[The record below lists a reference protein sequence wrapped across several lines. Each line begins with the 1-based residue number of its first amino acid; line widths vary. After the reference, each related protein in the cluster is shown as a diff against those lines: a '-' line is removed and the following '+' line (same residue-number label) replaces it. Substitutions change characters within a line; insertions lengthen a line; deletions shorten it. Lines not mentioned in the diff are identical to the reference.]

1 MELIDFDKLRGRR
14 LASVLA
20 LVLDG
25 TRLEGAVLRRT
36 NGSLQV
42 QQSFQVALTL
52 DPLTADP
59 LLVGREIRNHLDA
72 AGVRERAC
80 VAGLPLRWA
89 LTSHLELPKL
99 AAEDVE
105 SFLQLEAERTLPA
118 DPATLR
124 ICSSRCHSA
133 SGKEYALLAGIA
145 RSHVA
150 TIERVLRAARLKP
163 VSLTLGILGLQGPAI
178 RPGQSGITLAI
189 GETGVSLE
197 VTCGNGIAA
206 LRTFEGT
213 VLTEASRRT
222 LEADLIAREA
232 RVTLG
237 QLPAELR
244 DSVRSIR
251 IYGPRDLSQQ
261 LADKLELR
269 MEASGL
275 QIEAVTQFVG
285 NEFPLQLPAGTA
297 AAQAIGLAALTLAGR
312 KPAFEFLPP
321 RINAWKRAVSRYSSG
336 KWRTVGVAAGCLAL
350 LLTGLFLF
358 QQFQLIRFGSQWNRM
373 AVKVTELQKLEEQ
386 VRQYRSWYDDSLVG
400 LTIMKQLSEAF
411 PETGI
416 VTAKTL
422 EIREPGLV
430 TCTGTTRDQQSLT
443 KTLERLR
450 GLGRVSDLRVIQIRG
465 KSPMQFTFD
474 FRWNEGGPR

>member
-1 MELIDFDKLRGRR
+1 MALIDFDKLRGRR
-14 LASVLA
+14 LSSLLA

-42 QQSFQVALTL
+42 QASFQVALSL

-99 AAEDVE
+99 PAADVE
-105 SFLQLEAERTLPA
+105 SFLQLEAERSFPA

-124 ICSSRCHSA
+124 ICSSRGHSA

-163 VSLTLGILGLQGPAI
+163 ISLTLGILGLQGPPL
-178 RPGQSGITLAI
+178 REGQSGITLAI

-197 VTCGNGIAA
+197 VTCGDGLAA

-213 VLTEASRRT
+213 VQTEANRRT

-237 QLPAELR
+237 QLPADLR

-275 QIEAVTQFVG
+275 QIEAVTHFAG
-285 NEFPLQLPAGTA
+285 TEFGLHLPAGTSA
-297 AAQAIGLAALTLAGR
+297 SQAIGLGALTLAGR

-321 RINAWKRAVSRYSSG
+321 RISAWKQVVSRYSSG
-336 KWRTVGVAAGCLAL
+336 RWRPVGAAAAGVALIAA
-350 LLTGLFLF
+350 GLFLF
-358 QQFQLIRFGSQWNRM
+358 QQFQLVRLRSQWNGM
-373 AVKVTELQKLEEQ
+373 AVKVTELQKLEDQ
-386 VRQYRSWYDDSLVG
+386 VRQYRPWYDDSLVG
-400 LTIMKQLSEAF
+400 LTILKYLTEAF

-416 VTAKTL
+416 VTAKSL

-430 TCTGTTRDQQSLT
+430 TCSGTTRDQQSLA

-474 FRWNEGGPR
+474 FRWNEGGLR